1 MGDTLTDMDEF
12 IFANVEE
19 VLFRLAEDLRE
30 NYKSELLQSDRVA
43 SRKLYQ
49 SVRTQVVFGLNSW
62 DVQMS
67 LEDYWKYVEND
78 TRPHWPPRDKIL
90 QWIQIKTVIPRP
102 DARGKIP
109 TPQQLS
115 FLISRKIATFG
126 TEGSHDLE
134 RTVEGCFRGTW
145 RNSRRRS
152 RKTPQPMFIISC
164 LGYKGAKNN
173 NQE

>member
-1 MGDTLTDMDEF
+1 MDDF
-12 IFANVEE
+12 VFANVEE
-19 VLFRLAEDLRE
+19 VLGRLAEDLRE
-30 NYKSELLQSDRVA
+30 NYKSALLQSDRVA

-78 TRPHWPPRDKIL
+78 TLPHWPPRDKIL
-90 QWIQIKTVIPRP
+90 QWILIKPVIPRP
-102 DARGKIP
+102 DSRGRIP

-115 FLISRKIATFG
+115 YLISRKIARFG

-134 RTVEGCFRGTW
+134 RTVEGMLPRYLEELTQALQKDATAYVH
-145 RNSRRRS
+145 NL
-152 RKTPQPMFIISC
+152 TPWIQ
-164 LGYKGAKNN
+164 GGVK
-173 NQE
+173 

>member
-1 MGDTLTDMDEF
+1 MDEF

-19 VLFRLAEDLRE
+19 VLGRLAEDLRE
-30 NYKSELLQSDRVA
+30 NYKNALLQSDRVA

-78 TRPHWPPRDKIL
+78 TLPHWPPRDKIL
-90 QWIQIKTVIPRP
+90 QWILIKPVIPRP
-102 DARGKIP
+102 DVRGEIP

-115 FLISRKIATFG
+115 FLISRKIARVG

-134 RTVEGCFRGTW
+134 KTVEAML
-145 RNSRRRS
+145 
-152 RKTPQPMFIISC
+152 PQYIEELTQALQKDATAYVHNLMPWIQGGS
-164 LGYKGAKNN
+164 K
-173 NQE
+173 

>member
-1 MGDTLTDMDEF
+1 MDDF

-19 VLFRLAEDLRE
+19 VLGRLAEDLRE
-30 NYKSELLQSDRVA
+30 NYKSALLQSDRVA

-78 TRPHWPPRDKIL
+78 TLPHWPPRDKIL
-90 QWIQIKTVIPRP
+90 QWILIKPVIPRSG
-102 DARGKIP
+102 ARGKIP

-115 FLISRKIATFG
+115 YLISRKIARFG

-134 RTVEGCFRGTW
+134 RTVEGMLPRYMEELSQALQKDATAYVHNLMPWIQG
-145 RNSRRRS
+145 
-152 RKTPQPMFIISC
+152 
-164 LGYKGAKNN
+164 GAK
-173 NQE
+173 

>member
-1 MGDTLTDMDEF
+1 MDDF
-12 IFANVEE
+12 VFANVEE
-19 VLFRLAEDLRE
+19 VLGRLAEDLRE
-30 NYKSELLQSDRVA
+30 NYKSALLQSDRVA

-67 LEDYWKYVEND
+67 LEDYWKCVEND
-78 TRPHWPPRDKIL
+78 TLPHWPPRNKIL
-90 QWIQIKTVIPRP
+90 RWILIKPVIPRP

-115 FLISRKIATFG
+115 YLISRKIARFG

-134 RTVEGCFRGTW
+134 RTVEGML
-145 RNSRRRS
+145 
-152 RKTPQPMFIISC
+152 PQYMEELSQALQKDATAYVHNLMPWIQD
-164 LGYKGAKNN
+164 GAK
-173 NQE
+173 

>member
-1 MGDTLTDMDEF
+1 MDDF

-19 VLFRLAEDLRE
+19 VLGRLAEDLRE
-30 NYKSELLQSDRVA
+30 NYKSALLQSDRVA

-78 TRPHWPPRDKIL
+78 TLPHWPPRDKIL
-90 QWIQIKTVIPRP
+90 QWILIKPVIPRSG
-102 DARGKIP
+102 ARGKIP

-115 FLISRKIATFG
+115 YLISRKISRFG

-134 RTVEGCFRGTW
+134 RTVEGMLPRYMEELSQALQKDATAYVHNLMPWIQG
-145 RNSRRRS
+145 
-152 RKTPQPMFIISC
+152 
-164 LGYKGAKNN
+164 GAK
-173 NQE
+173 

>member
-30 NYKSELLQSDRVA
+30 NYKDALLQSDRVA

-90 QWIQIKTVIPRP
+90 QWIQIKPVIPRP

-134 RTVEGCFRGTW
+134 KTVEGVLPWYMEELTQALQKDATAYVHNLMPWIQG
-145 RNSRRRS
+145 S
-152 RKTPQPMFIISC
+152 
-164 LGYKGAKNN
+164 AK
-173 NQE
+173 

>member
-1 MGDTLTDMDEF
+1 MDDF

-19 VLFRLAEDLRE
+19 VLGRLAEDLRE
-30 NYKSELLQSDRVA
+30 NYKSALLQSDRVA

-78 TRPHWPPRDKIL
+78 TLPHWPPRDKIL
-90 QWIQIKTVIPRP
+90 QWILIKPFIPRP

-109 TPQQLS
+109 TLQQLS
-115 FLISRKIATFG
+115 YLISRKIARFG

-134 RTVEGCFRGTW
+134 RTVEGMLPRYMEELSQALQKDATAYVHNLMPWIQG
-145 RNSRRRS
+145 
-152 RKTPQPMFIISC
+152 
-164 LGYKGAKNN
+164 GAK
-173 NQE
+173 

>member
-1 MGDTLTDMDEF
+1 MDYF

-19 VLFRLAEDLRE
+19 VLGRLAEDLRE
-30 NYKSELLQSDRVA
+30 NYKSALLQSDRVA

-62 DVQMS
+62 DVQIS

-78 TRPHWPPRDKIL
+78 TLPHWPPRDKIL
-90 QWIQIKTVIPRP
+90 QWILIKPVIPRP

-115 FLISRKIATFG
+115 YLISRKIARFG
-126 TEGSHDLE
+126 TDGSHDLE
-134 RTVEGCFRGTW
+134 RTVEGMLPRYMEELSQALQKDATAYVHNLMPWIQG
-145 RNSRRRS
+145 
-152 RKTPQPMFIISC
+152 
-164 LGYKGAKNN
+164 GAK
-173 NQE
+173 

>member
-1 MGDTLTDMDEF
+1 MDDF

-19 VLFRLAEDLRE
+19 VLGRLAEDLRE
-30 NYKSELLQSDRVA
+30 NYKSALLQSDRVA

-78 TRPHWPPRDKIL
+78 TLPHWPPRDKIL
-90 QWIQIKTVIPRP
+90 QWILIKPVIPRP

-115 FLISRKIATFG
+115 YMISRKIARFG
-126 TEGSHDLE
+126 TDGSHDLE
-134 RTVEGCFRGTW
+134 RTVEGMLLQYMEELTHALQKDATAYVHNLMPWIQGGV
-145 RNSRRRS
+145 
-152 RKTPQPMFIISC
+152 K
-164 LGYKGAKNN
+164 
-173 NQE
+173 

>member
-1 MGDTLTDMDEF
+1 MDDF
-12 IFANVEE
+12 VFANVEE
-19 VLFRLAEDLRE
+19 VLGRLAEDLRE
-30 NYKSELLQSDRVA
+30 NYKSALLQSDRVA

-78 TRPHWPPRDKIL
+78 TLPHWPPRNKIL
-90 QWIQIKTVIPRP
+90 QWVLIKPVIPRP

-115 FLISRKIATFG
+115 YMISRKIARFG

-134 RTVEGCFRGTW
+134 RTVEGMLPRYMEELSQALQKDATVYVHNLMPWIQGGV
-145 RNSRRRS
+145 
-152 RKTPQPMFIISC
+152 K
-164 LGYKGAKNN
+164 
-173 NQE
+173 

>member
-1 MGDTLTDMDEF
+1 MDVF

-49 SVRTQVVFGLNSW
+49 SIRTQVVFGLDSW

-90 QWIQIKTVIPRP
+90 QWIQIKPVIPRP

-109 TPQQLS
+109 TPQQL
-115 FLISRKIATFG
+115 
-126 TEGSHDLE
+126 
-134 RTVEGCFRGTW
+134 
-145 RNSRRRS
+145 
-152 RKTPQPMFIISC
+152 
-164 LGYKGAKNN
+164 
-173 NQE
+173 

>member
-1 MGDTLTDMDEF
+1 MDDF

-19 VLFRLAEDLRE
+19 VLGRLAEDLSE
-30 NYKSELLQSDRVA
+30 NYKSALLQSDRVA

-78 TRPHWPPRDKIL
+78 TLPHWPPRDKIL
-90 QWIQIKTVIPRP
+90 QWILIKPVIPRP

-115 FLISRKIATFG
+115 YLISRKIARFG

-134 RTVEGCFRGTW
+134 RTVDKMLPQYMEELSQALQKDATAYVHNLMPWIQGGT
-145 RNSRRRS
+145 
-152 RKTPQPMFIISC
+152 K
-164 LGYKGAKNN
+164 
-173 NQE
+173 

>member
-1 MGDTLTDMDEF
+1 MDDF

-19 VLFRLAEDLRE
+19 VLGRLAEDLRE
-30 NYKSELLQSDRVA
+30 NYKSALLQSDRVA

-78 TRPHWPPRDKIL
+78 TLPHWPPRDKIL
-90 QWIQIKTVIPRP
+90 QWILVKPVIPRSG
-102 DARGKIP
+102 ARGKIP

-115 FLISRKIATFG
+115 YLISRKIARFG

-134 RTVEGCFRGTW
+134 RTVEGMLPRYMEELSQALQKDATAYVHNLMPWIQG
-145 RNSRRRS
+145 
-152 RKTPQPMFIISC
+152 
-164 LGYKGAKNN
+164 GAK
-173 NQE
+173 

>member
-1 MGDTLTDMDEF
+1 MDDF

-19 VLFRLAEDLRE
+19 VLGRLAEDLRE
-30 NYKSELLQSDRVA
+30 NYKSALLQSARVA

-78 TRPHWPPRDKIL
+78 TLPHWPPRDKIL
-90 QWIQIKTVIPRP
+90 QWILIKPVIPRP
-102 DARGKIP
+102 GARGKIP

-115 FLISRKIATFG
+115 YLISRKIARFG

-134 RTVEGCFRGTW
+134 RTVEGMLPRYMEELSQALQKDATAYVHNLMPWIQG
-145 RNSRRRS
+145 
-152 RKTPQPMFIISC
+152 
-164 LGYKGAKNN
+164 GAK
-173 NQE
+173 

>member
-1 MGDTLTDMDEF
+1 MDDF

-19 VLFRLAEDLRE
+19 VLGRLAEDLRE
-30 NYKSELLQSDRVA
+30 NYKSALLQSDRVA

-49 SVRTQVVFGLNSW
+49 SVRTQVVFSMNSW
-62 DVQMS
+62 DVKMS

-78 TRPHWPPRDKIL
+78 TLPHWPPRDKIL
-90 QWIQIKTVIPRP
+90 QWILIKPVIPRP

-115 FLISRKIATFG
+115 YLISRKIARFG

-134 RTVEGCFRGTW
+134 RTVEGMLPRYMEELSQALQKDATAYVHNLMPWIHG
-145 RNSRRRS
+145 
-152 RKTPQPMFIISC
+152 
-164 LGYKGAKNN
+164 GAK
-173 NQE
+173 